1 MRKIYF
7 DDSVNDSINTPQ
19 VDTNGVET
27 EEIEYRTVIGA
38 LRHELDKPEK
48 ERGVLVFRYNGSN
61 YEGVPMIE
69 VGTNKFGFKLIPENK
84 LKIFP
89 LSEIEIIKE

>member
-27 EEIEYRTVIGA
+27 EEIEYW
-38 LRHELDKPEK
+38 LED
-48 ERGVLVFRYNGSN
+48 Y
-61 YEGVPMIE
+61 
-69 VGTNKFGFKLIPENK
+69 
-84 LKIFP
+84 
-89 LSEIEIIKE
+89 EIIN